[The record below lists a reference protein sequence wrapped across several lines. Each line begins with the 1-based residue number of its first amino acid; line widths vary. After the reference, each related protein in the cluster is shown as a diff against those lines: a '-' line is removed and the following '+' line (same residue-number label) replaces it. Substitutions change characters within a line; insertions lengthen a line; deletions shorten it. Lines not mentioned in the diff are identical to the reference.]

1 MYLKLNLKE
10 IKYLKLKVKDY
21 ILMEELTRL
30 TEMPQ
35 LTVAKNFTNEIK
47 WETGIYKLC

>member
-35 LTVAKNFTNEIK
+35 LTATKNCNNEIK
-47 WETGIYKLC
+47 WKL